1 MDSSKEKEI
10 RTFIGTPLPEKIKEQ
25 VRSVVGELKQI
36 GAKVVWTRLE
46 NLHLTLKFLGDTSL
60 EQLDK
65 VKRSL
70 QEAAEPMT
78 SFRVSLK
85 GLGGFPNEKKPRI
98 LWMAVEEGEAELKK
112 LFYTLER
119 EVVLLGIKEEKNEFV
134 PHLTLGRIKFPK
146 TNPELEEKIVQEKER
161 LFGSWNISQ
170 FSLYQSTL
178 TSEGPVYQVLHEF
191 GFK

>member
-10 RTFIGTPLPEKIKEQ
+10 RTFIGIPLPEEIRE
-25 VRSVVGELKQI
+25 RLRNVVGELKEI
-36 GAKVVWTRLE
+36 GTKVVWTRLE

-70 QEAAEPMT
+70 GEAAEQTVP
-78 SFRVSLK
+78 FKVSLK
-85 GLGGFPNEKKPRI
+85 GVGGFPNEKKPRI
-98 LWMAVEEGEAELKK
+98 LWVGVDEGEAELKK
-112 LFYTLER
+112 LFYLLER
-119 EVVLLGIKEEKNEFV
+119 EVALLGLKEEKNEFV

-146 TNPELEEKIVQEKER
+146 TNSALEEKIVHEKER
-161 LFGSWNISQ
+161 LFGRWTISQ
-170 FSLYQSTL
+170 FNLYQSTL
-178 TSEGPVYQVLHEF
+178 TPEGPVYQVLHEF